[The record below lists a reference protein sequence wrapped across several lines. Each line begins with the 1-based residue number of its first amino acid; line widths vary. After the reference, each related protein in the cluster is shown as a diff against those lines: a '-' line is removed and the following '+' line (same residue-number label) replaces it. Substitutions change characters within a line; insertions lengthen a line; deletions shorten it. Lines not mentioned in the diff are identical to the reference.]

1 MKRSLHAFRSSL
13 ITAWLFVFLCVPI
26 LAKAAEYKPMISVGV
41 SSFEQLMKVSG
52 KFAELAET
60 QDAFAMVQMMF
71 GQMPGFDN
79 TKPIGLVFLSDG
91 ENCAPLLFL
100 PVKNLDEFKNAVPGI
115 SYFLEL
121 AEKTDDGKF
130 SVEMFGGSFLIEQK
144 SGWLIAYPEENAD
157 IVPADPAKLLKG
169 LNEKYLLSFA
179 WDLENTPKELVGS
192 YLGMIEPMFEMMDDP
207 ARLESFH
214 RSAEQLETLLDEGKS
229 MLFGIAVAP
238 SDGAIT
244 IDTVL
249 EVKPETDAAKT
260 LQQQKNAKIHFNGF
274 FQPAAALAFVSAQEV
289 PESQKEALLSMFNAY
304 ADGFAE
310 QLEYSD
316 LGEKEM
322 QLATEIADLAKEIAI
337 ATVEKGKMDC
347 AGSFTETGTLLFASS
362 VSKGMLIG
370 DALKKLVDHAGE
382 EDTEFV
388 QKNVKLNYGS
398 FEGYQLSRI
407 SLPLNEIPDLELPE
421 NWKNKSFQLYVG
433 IKDDAVCAA
442 CGSDEKAEETLKKA
456 ITDSKS
462 EKPLPKLL
470 AVGSPAKIAK
480 AIRALGVVELHNVA
494 EDVVAALEKS
504 APDAKI
510 TLENEIQNYTQKMKL
525 AVPGSVVASFIDLA
539 KLAKELRDG
548 GYSDDDEEEEVEE
561 EDSEA
566 TE

>member
-1 MKRSLHAFRSSL
+1 MKRLLQTFRSHL
-13 ITAWLFVFLCVPI
+13 IAAWLFVFLCVPI
-26 LAKAAEYKPMISVGV
+26 LAKAAEYKPMMSVGV
-41 SSFEQLMKVSG
+41 SSLEQLMKVSE
-52 KFAELAET
+52 KFAELAEA

-79 TKPIGLVFLSDG
+79 TKPIGLVLLSDG

-115 SYFLEL
+115 SYFFEL
-121 AEKTDDGKF
+121 AEKMDDGKF

-157 IVPADPAKLLKG
+157 IVPPDPTKLLKG
-169 LNEKYLLSFA
+169 LNEKYLLSFV
-179 WDLENTPKELVGS
+179 WNFDNTPKELVGS
-192 YLGMIEPMFEMMDDP
+192 YLGMIESTMEDP
-207 ARLESFH
+207 ARIESFH
-214 RSAEQLETLLDEGKS
+214 RSAEQIETLLDEGKS

-249 EVKPETDAAKT
+249 EVKPETDAARAIQ
-260 LQQQKNAKIHFNGF
+260 LQKNAKIHFNGF
-274 FQPAAALAFVSAQEV
+274 FQPAAALAFVSAQEI
-289 PESQKEALLSMFNAY
+289 PEAQKEALLSMFNAY

-322 QLATEIADLAKEIAI
+322 QLATEIAALAKEIAT

-370 DALKKLVDHAGE
+370 DALKKLIDHAGE
-382 EDTEFV
+382 EDAEFV

-407 SLPLNEIPDLELPE
+407 SLPLNEVPNLELPE
-421 NWKNKSFQLYVG
+421 SWANKSFQLYLG

-480 AIRALGVVELHNVA
+480 ALRALGIDELHEHAGAVLG
-494 EDVVAALEKS
+494 ALEKS

-510 TLENEIQNYTQKMKL
+510 TLENEIQNYTQKMKI

-539 KLAKELRDG
+539 KLAKELQNG
-548 GYSDDDEEEEVEE
+548 GYSDSDEDEEEVEE
-561 EDSEA
+561 E
-566 TE
+566 